1 MPFEI
6 IPQLRVAI
14 FGASG
19 MVGAAVLEACLA
31 DPDVLSVVAVGRSST
46 GRTHP
51 KLRELRAPDLFDLSA
66 LSSELGGLNACFFT
80 VGSTAAG
87 KTQAQYTRENHDLP
101 LHVAK
106 FLLERNRELAITY
119 VSGVGADS
127 TGSGRSMW
135 ARVKGR
141 TENELIALPLR
152 NATMFRL
159 AGLVP
164 LKGHPSKTGLYRV
177 FYSPL
182 APILPFLARLLPG
195 FITTPRILGRAMIRA
210 AQGHSRLSRLEPQDI
225 DLLGRG

>member
-1 MPFEI
+1 MPYEI
-6 IPQLRVAI
+6 VPQLRVAI

-31 DPDVLSVVAVGRSST
+31 DLDVLSVVAVGRNPT
-46 GRTHP
+46 GRSHP
-51 KLRELRAPDLFDLSA
+51 KLRELLAPDLFDLSA
-66 LSSELGGLNACFFT
+66 LSSDLGGLNACFFT

-87 KTQAQYTRENHDLP
+87 KTESQYARENHELP
-101 LHVAK
+101 LYVAK
-106 FLLERNRELAITY
+106 YLLERNSDLAITY
-119 VSGVGADS
+119 VSGAGADS
-127 TGSGRSMW
+127 TGKGRVMW

-141 TENELIALPLR
+141 TENELIAMPFR

-164 LKGHPSKTGLYRV
+164 LKGHPSKTRLYRI
-177 FYSPL
+177 FYTPL

-195 FITTPRILGRAMIRA
+195 SITTPRILGRAMIRA

-225 DLLGRG
+225 DLLGR

>member
-1 MPFEI
+1 MPYEI
-6 IPQLRVAI
+6 VPQLRVAL

-19 MVGAAVLEACLA
+19 MVGAAVLEECLA
-31 DPDVLSVVAVGRSST
+31 DPDVLSVVAVGRHPT

-66 LSSELGGLNACFFT
+66 LSSDLSGLNACFLT

-87 KTQAQYTRENHDLP
+87 KTEDQYSRENRELP
-101 LHVAK
+101 VHIAK
-106 FLLERNRELAITY
+106 FLLERNPDLAVTY
-119 VSGVGADS
+119 VSGAGSDS
-127 TGSGRSMW
+127 TGNGRVMW

-141 TENELIALPLR
+141 TENDLIAMPFR

-164 LKGHPSKTGLYRV
+164 LKGHPSKTRLYRF
-177 FYSPL
+177 FYTPL
-182 APILPFLARLLPG
+182 APILPFLARLVPG
-195 FITTPRILGRAMIRA
+195 SITTPRILGRAMIRA